1 MIGFDAGKTAK
12 ERLDAFTTD
21 AFNSALTVPFS
32 FTYGGVNSRE
42 LLKSW
47 KFEKTECGVSY
58 TAPDGLRAAVE
69 IRKFDDFQAVEWLLT
84 FENTAEK
91 DSKLIE
97 DVNAVDA
104 LVEAAPF
111 RTAGTEQYGGLDNI
125 LYYSNGSDCKADD
138 FMPQK
143 EVLHHISITKR
154 MDFGCVGGRPTS
166 GSRGAFPYFNMQ
178 TLDRGVFTAIG
189 WSGQWRFSVIVRQKE
204 TPDGPDCFRLAGGMA
219 ELGTVLHPG
228 EKIRTARIL
237 MIFWDGR
244 VDDAQRTIRRFMLK
258 YHTSH
263 VKGELVD
270 PPVPVCSWG
279 HNAARNMHEID
290 EIKATGLPLNTY
302 WVDAGWYGPAGTR
315 CADKRTVDW
324 AYYVGWYDP
333 DVSRYPNGMREVSDY
348 SRTNGMRFV
357 LWLEPDRAV
366 VGSPAQT
373 AHPEYYMNVEVD
385 ANSKMLNIG
394 MEEAYQWAL
403 EMISERI
410 RDYGIDILRIDY
422 NTGPLDSWRD
432 KDEPGRRGITE
443 IRCVENFYRLWDTLH
458 ERFPELIIDNCASGG
473 RRLDFEANTR
483 AIPLF
488 RSDYLCYADVS
499 PEGMQVQT
507 AGLAPYVPLNGTI
520 FRGNTDWYT
529 FMSFLS
535 AGVGLRMAQIEAAL
549 EDEALGAEL
558 RKMFAVMMKVRRLF
572 NGDYYQLT
580 PVTLDDR
587 DWFAYRLHMPE
598 TGEGAVL
605 SFRREN
611 CPVNS
616 ANYLL
621 PGLCPDKE
629 YVFEDM
635 YSGNSF
641 KASGVNM
648 LERGLDVVLK
658 ERRSASVI
666 CYAPYPDDKQM
677 PKH

>member
-1 MIGFDAGKTAK
+1 MIAYDRDNPAEKRASAFV
-12 ERLDAFTTD
+12 RDAF
-21 AFNSALTVPFS
+21 AEPGKVPFS
-32 FTYGGVNSRE
+32 FTYRKKDSRE
-42 LLKSW
+42 FLKDW
-47 KFEKTECGVSY
+47 AFEKTGEGVRY
-58 TAPDGLRAAVE
+58 TSPDGLCAEVTIRAFE
-69 IRKFDDFQAVEWLLT
+69 DFPAVEWLLT
-84 FENTAEK
+84 FENTADT
-91 DSKLIE
+91 DSGLIE
-97 DVNAVDA
+97 DVYAVDA
-104 LVEAAPF
+104 FVEAAPF

-125 LYYSNGSDCKADD
+125 LYYANGSDCKADD
-138 FMPQK
+138 FMPHK
-143 EVLHHISITKR
+143 EILHHISITER
-154 MDFGCVGGRPTS
+154 LDFECVGGRPTS
-166 GSRGAFPYFNMQ
+166 GSSGAFPYFNLQ

-189 WSGQWRFSVIVRQKE
+189 WSGQWRFSVTVRQKE
-204 TPDGPDCFRLAGGMA
+204 TPAGPDCFRLSGGMA
-219 ELGTVLHPG
+219 ELCTVLHPG

-237 MIFWDGR
+237 MIFWDGK
-244 VDDAQRTIRRFMLK
+244 VDTSERMIRRFMLK
-258 YHTSH
+258 YHTPR
-263 VKGELVD
+263 VNGETVD
-270 PPVPVCSWG
+270 PPLPVCSWG
-279 HNAARNMHEID
+279 HYAARNMEEID
-290 EIKATGLPLNTY
+290 KIKATGLPLDTY

-333 DVSRYPNGMREVSDY
+333 DASRYPNGMREVSDY
-348 SRTNGMRFV
+348 SRKNGMRFV

-366 VGSPAQT
+366 VGSPAYN
-373 AHPEYYMNVEVD
+373 AHPEYYMNVKVD

-394 MEEAYQWAL
+394 DPGAYEWAL

-422 NTGPLDSWRD
+422 NTGPLDSWRE
-432 KDEPGRRGITE
+432 KDEPDRRGITE

-520 FRGNTDWYT
+520 FRGSIDRYT

-535 AGVGLRMAQIEAAL
+535 AGVGLRMAQIDAAL
-549 EDEALGAEL
+549 EDGKTGDEM
-558 RKMFAVMMKVRRLF
+558 RRMFSVMMRVRKLF
-572 NGDYYQLT
+572 KGDYYQLT

-598 TGEGAVL
+598 TGEGAVI

-616 ANYLL
+616 ANYIL
-621 PGLCPDKE
+621 PELSPDTE
-629 YVFEDM
+629 YTFEDLFE
-635 YSGNSF
+635 NKSF
-641 KASGVNM
+641 TATGGYMAEN
-648 LERGLDVVLK
+648 GLDVSLK
-658 ERRSASVI
+658 NRRSVSVI
-666 CYAPYPDDKQM
+666 YYAPIK
-677 PKH
+677 

>member
-1 MIGFDAGKTAK
+1 MIGFNAELSAK
-12 ERLDAFTTD
+12 ERLDRFADRAF
-21 AFNSALTVPFS
+21 SRALTAPFS
-32 FTYGGVNSRE
+32 FTYGGRNSRE
-42 LLKSW
+42 LLDDW
-47 KFEKTECGVSY
+47 QFEKNEAGVSF
-58 TAPDGLRAAVE
+58 TAPDGLRAEVE
-69 IRKFDDFQAVEWLLT
+69 IRKFEDFPAVEWLLT
-84 FENTAEK
+84 FENTGTT
-91 DSKLIE
+91 DSGLIE
-97 DVNAVDA
+97 DVYAVDA
-104 LVEAAPF
+104 LTEAAPF

-154 MDFGCVGGRPTS
+154 LDFECVGGRPTS
-166 GSRGAFPYFNMQ
+166 GSRGAFPYFNLQ

-219 ELGTVLHPG
+219 EIGTVLHPG

-237 MIFWDGR
+237 MLFWDGD
-244 VDDAQRTIRRFMLK
+244 VEYSQRLIRRFMLK
-258 YHTSH
+258 YHTSRIR
-263 VKGELVD
+263 GQLVD
-270 PPVPVCSWG
+270 PPLPVCSWG
-279 HNAARNMHEID
+279 HNAARNMEEID
-290 EIKATGLPLNTY
+290 KIKATGLPLDTY
-302 WVDAGWYGPAGTR
+302 WVDAGWYGPSGTR
-315 CADKRTVDW
+315 CADKRTPDW
-324 AYYVGWYDP
+324 AFYVGWYDP
-333 DVSRYPNGMREVSDY
+333 DVSRYPHGMRQVSDY
-348 SRTNGMRFV
+348 SRKNGMRFV

-373 AHPEYYMNVEVD
+373 AHPEYYMDVEVD

-394 MEEAYQWAL
+394 MEEAYRWAL

-422 NTGPLDSWRD
+422 NTGPLDSWRA

-458 ERFPELIIDNCASGG
+458 ERFPDLIIDNCASGG

-507 AGLAPYVPLNGTI
+507 AGLAPFVPLNGTI

-535 AGVGLRMAQIEAAL
+535 AGMGLRMAQIE
-549 EDEALGAEL
+549 EALSSESTAADL
-558 RKMFAVMMKVRRLF
+558 RKMFAVLLRVRRLF
-572 NGDYYQLT
+572 KGDYYQLT

-587 DWFAYRLHMPE
+587 DWFAYRLHLPE
-598 TGEGAVL
+598 TGEGVVL
-605 SFRREN
+605 SFRRKN
-611 CPVNS
+611 CSVTS

-621 PGLCPDKE
+621 SDLDPSAS

-635 YSGNSF
+635 FTGSTF
-641 KASGVNM
+641 T
-648 LERGLDVVLK
+648 ERGAELLSSGLDVVLK

-666 CYAPYPDDKQM
+666 CYSQEKREV
-677 PKH
+677 